1 MKRKTEFLVGA
12 VVVAAGIAA
21 AAGVYR
27 TGDSKA
33 AEVPMVGIMPD
44 VTAAV
49 QITEQQD
56 AGQQVQDVG
65 QEVHNAGQQVQDVG
79 QEVQD
84 AGQQVQD
91 VGQEV
96 QDAGQQVGQQV
107 SETQQAAENGA
118 AGQQDAGGSEEI
130 TEDSVYWP
138 IVEQYRE
145 AAANNMY
152 ADLFESGDWSAKG
165 EFVNIELLNNARFFE
180 EDMHFDVYYTIC
192 DINQDGVSEFFIGGG
207 VNADSVVLYDMFT
220 TDGEKVIPV
229 FEVSTLGYRSNLN
242 VYEDNSFAVYGS
254 GGAATNNISYYTLP
268 ANGTQPQLVEEYGM
282 LDGVCYHKGEDGSS
296 AELSQEEYF
305 AKSDEFTQNLKQ
317 FQWNPVNGA
326 E

>member
-49 QITEQQD
+49 QITEQQE
-56 AGQQVQDVG
+56 QD
-65 QEVHNAGQQVQDVG
+65 AGQQVQDVG

-107 SETQQAAENGA
+107 SETKQGSRTQAVRRRLRRIPYIG
-118 AGQQDAGGSEEI
+118 
-130 TEDSVYWP
+130 
-138 IVEQYRE
+138 
-145 AAANNMY
+145 
-152 ADLFESGDWSAKG
+152 K
-165 EFVNIELLNNARFFE
+165 LLSSTGRQRQ
-180 EDMHFDVYYTIC
+180 TIC
-192 DINQDGVSEFFIGGG
+192 TQTFLTRATGVQR
-207 VNADSVVLYDMFT
+207 A
-220 TDGEKVIPV
+220 
-229 FEVSTLGYRSNLN
+229 NLSILN
-242 VYEDNSFAVYGS
+242 
-254 GGAATNNISYYTLP
+254 
-268 ANGTQPQLVEEYGM
+268 
-282 LDGVCYHKGEDGSS
+282 C
-296 AELSQEEYF
+296 
-305 AKSDEFTQNLKQ
+305 
-317 FQWNPVNGA
+317 
-326 E
+326 